1 VTTPNLM
8 GPLVVQEHEI
18 LHCIV
23 ERLPTRSRSFLPC
36 GSRPPSSAKYGDFQD
51 SRVRDFVPILV

>member
-1 VTTPNLM
+1 MTTPNLM

-18 LHCIV
+18 LHCVV
-23 ERLPTRSRSFLPC
+23 EALPTRFPELPAMRVEAAVV
-36 GSRPPSSAKYGDFQD
+36 GKYGDFQD

>member
-1 VTTPNLM
+1 M

-18 LHCIV
+18 MHCIV